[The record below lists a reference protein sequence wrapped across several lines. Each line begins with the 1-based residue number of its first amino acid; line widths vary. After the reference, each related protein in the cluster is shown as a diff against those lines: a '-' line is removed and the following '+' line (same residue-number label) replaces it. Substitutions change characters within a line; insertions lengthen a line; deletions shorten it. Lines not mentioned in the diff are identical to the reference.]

1 MQMKRTVLIIAAL
14 ITACVAAQA
23 QLLYRIT
30 GGGLKAPSYIVGTY
44 HLAPP
49 AFADSITGLKKA
61 IDEVAQVYGEVDMA
75 VMMQPANV
83 NKVRQAMDMTDG
95 TTLDKLL
102 SPDEMNRLNALM
114 KELFGADLTHP
125 VLAQQMNKLSP
136 QAMVTQLT
144 MLMFLKR
151 TPNFDASSQLDG
163 HIQNMAR
170 DKKKKV
176 GGLETIDDQIKALYK
191 GIPYSRQKTLLMCL
205 VDNRAWMEQQMDDM
219 VKAYFSQ
226 DLDEVQR
233 VNDETLNSDCDATDE
248 EKSILVDNRND
259 AWMKK
264 LPALFKASPTLV
276 AVGAAHLVGEKGLL
290 AQLRKAGYTV
300 EGVK

>member
-1 MQMKRTVLIIAAL
+1 MKRTVLFIAAL

-30 GGGLKAPSYIVGTY
+30 GGGLKAPSYVVGTY

-61 IDEVAQVYGEVDMA
+61 IDEVAQVYGELDMA
-75 VMMQPANV
+75 VMLQPANV

-151 TPNFDASSQLDG
+151 TPNFDASSQLDS
-163 HIQNMAR
+163 HIQTLAR

-191 GIPYSRQKTLLMCL
+191 ENRI
-205 VDNRAWMEQQMDDM
+205 VDNSNPIAEWCRSNVMVRTDANGNIAPDKKNSDPRNRIDAWAAEIDAFVTLREQMDN
-219 VKAYFSQ
+219 Y
-226 DLDEVQR
+226 R
-233 VNDETLNSDCDATDE
+233 
-248 EKSILVDNRND
+248 
-259 AWMKK
+259 
-264 LPALFKASPTLV
+264 ALI
-276 AVGAAHLVGEKGLL
+276 GG
-290 AQLRKAGYTV
+290 
-300 EGVK
+300 

>member
-1 MQMKRTVLIIAAL
+1 MKRTVLFIAAL

-23 QLLYRIT
+23 QLLYRIS

-102 SPDEMNRLNALM
+102 SPDEMNRLN
-114 KELFGADLTHP
+114 
-125 VLAQQMNKLSP
+125 P

-290 AQLRKAGYTV
+290 AQLRKAGFTV